1 MVGAGTL
8 RAERLSLGLDETSGG
23 PQPLAVIL
31 SGRGDVP
38 LDTNLVD
45 HEGQR
50 VLVISSAAEASG
62 GFARERLGA
71 RAETLNIP
79 AAPDGYPDPAEA
91 LQALKHDYGVGR
103 LLVEGGPSLNH
114 ALISHGLVDELFLT
128 VVPKLLGADPTD
140 PIDAK
145 TIITGALPA
154 PASLRLVSVHL
165 VADELF
171 LRYALKPPNA

>member
-8 RAERLSLGLDETSGG
+8 RAERLSLGLDETSAG

-50 VLVISSAAEASG
+50 VLVISSAARASG
-62 GFARERLGA
+62 GFTRERLGA
-71 RAETLNIP
+71 RVETLNIP

-128 VVPKLLGADPTD
+128 VVPKLLGAN